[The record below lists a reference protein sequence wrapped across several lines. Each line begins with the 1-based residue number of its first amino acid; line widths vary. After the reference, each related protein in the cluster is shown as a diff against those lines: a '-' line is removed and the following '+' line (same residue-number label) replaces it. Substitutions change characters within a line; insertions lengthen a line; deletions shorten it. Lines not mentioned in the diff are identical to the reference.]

1 MVYVKL
7 RRGGSY
13 KPPLRYVVAC
23 PSTKQVYNLQHLWY
37 PVCVHGAS
45 VRYALTECH
54 GFVFG
59 GESFMR
65 KMISACLSLLLCFA
79 LSVSALAEDGLR
91 AYQETKAYQSGI
103 FSDVAAGSWY
113 EAGVCAVYT
122 RGIMDGTGG
131 EIFAPDQ
138 TISWAQAVTIAARL
152 HSAYNGSLI
161 ETVEGPWYAPYLAY
175 AAQAGLLPST
185 CPDEATVAASTITRQ
200 ELAGLFAKVLS
211 KSDLPALND
220 QSIPDLDAV
229 SAEFHTAVQEMYA
242 AGIFTGKDG
251 GRFDPN
257 GSATRA
263 EIAVIVSRLLLPAQR
278 ISQDSR
284 VNTAMSGQMGNYYQ
298 GGFAVQSGDTVY
310 YGFRD
315 DQKADK
321 ERYGIIARKADG
333 SMETIY
339 TSDRAPDNLYLD
351 ENGIFYFMVW
361 EKLMRLDPAL
371 GTAETIYTAR
381 GKLDTFQIYD
391 GKIYVLEN
399 YSGDSNY
406 PDQWRYR
413 FGCVEDGKLKSLMD
427 GITFDQVS
435 YMDRIHF
442 FNNRAYFLYGDNSYV
457 SNGHTFYNYALWS
470 IDLETGKKGRVVDID
485 DFDMGEIAFDGATAY
500 ALEWDRSDDIP
511 LRIVRFSLL
520 QPELCET
527 MGTLPKEAKQL
538 YSNLIANGGELYYL
552 SSGAHCLWHISKSGE
567 ATTVAHMPWDGRTYD
582 YATIT
587 TQGVL
592 FHDVSTLRL
601 NDSSVFC
608 VWLNDGTLANCRDF
622 LNIQ

>member
-1 MVYVKL
+1 
-7 RRGGSY
+7 
-13 KPPLRYVVAC
+13 
-23 PSTKQVYNLQHLWY
+23 
-37 PVCVHGAS
+37 
-45 VRYALTECH
+45 
-54 GFVFG
+54 
-59 GESFMR
+59 
-65 KMISACLSLLLCFA
+65 
-79 LSVSALAEDGLR
+79 
-91 AYQETKAYQSGI
+91 
-103 FSDVAAGSWY
+103 
-113 EAGVCAVYT
+113 
-122 RGIMDGTGG
+122 MDGTGG
-131 EIFAPDQ
+131 GIFAPDQ

-152 HSAYNGSLI
+152 HSAYNGSII
-161 ETVEGPWYAPYLAY
+161 EAVEGPWYVPYLAY

-185 CPDEATVAASTITRQ
+185 CPDEAAVAAGTITRQ

-229 SAEFHTAVQEMYA
+229 SAEFRTAVQEMYA

-278 ISQDSR
+278 ISHDSR

-315 DQKADK
+315 DQKADT

-413 FGCVEDGKLKSLMD
+413 FGCVEDGKLKTLMD

-435 YMDRIHF
+435 NMDRIHF
-442 FNNRAYFLYGDNSYV
+442 FNNRAYFLFGDNSYV

-485 DFDMGEIAFDGATAY
+485 DFNMGEIAFDGATAY
-500 ALEWDRSDDIP
+500 ALEWDESDDIP

-520 QPELCET
+520 QPELRET

-608 VWLNDGTLANCRDF
+608 VWLNDGTLENCRDF